1 MTGAIQL
8 TYLFDPLC
16 GWCYGASPV
25 IEKLVAHPDIAL
37 QLSPVGLFA
46 GEGAFAM
53 NDGFAAHVREADAR
67 IARMTGQVFSPAYY
81 SNVLGDRTRR
91 IDSGAATLA
100 LTAVALSDPDR
111 EFAALKAIQMARYVD
126 GLDNTDPTVIAT
138 LLEGLGLH
146 EAAER
151 LLHPGEA
158 LLAAFH
164 DRIKSGRADMARFG
178 ARGVPALVA
187 GSGDRRRLVASNA
200 LFGDADALIKA
211 LQAA

>member
-1 MTGAIQL
+1 MAGAVQI

-25 IEKLVAHPDIAL
+25 IEKLVAHTGIAL

-100 LTAVALSDPDR
+100 LTAVALSDPGR
-111 EFAALKAIQMARYVD
+111 EFAALKAIQFARYVD
-126 GLDNTDPTVIAT
+126 GLDNTDPAVIAT

-146 EAAER
+146 EAAAR
-151 LLHPGEA
+151 LLQPDEELH
-158 LLAAFH
+158 AACQN
-164 DRIKSGRADMARFG
+164 RTKAGRDEMARFG

-187 GSGDRRRLVASNA
+187 GSGETRRLIPSDR
-200 LFGDADALIKA
+200 LFGNADALIEA